1 VTFSIIDVPADT
13 TKLLAQLKAAGITDI
28 IRYDDRFPSG
38 GWKQIHSPEVHA
50 IRDAGLR
57 LGIVYEGAG
66 STLSSFSEQ
75 NGYLDA
81 AYSRQQAALRG
92 QPNGSAIYFA
102 VDFDP
107 SASDIS
113 THIVPYFRGVATA
126 FAELVDLPKLATGVY
141 GSGLTCKT
149 LKDAGLVTLTWITC
163 SRGFAGSKE
172 YVAAGLQDLWQE
184 SCDQTLLGLSVD
196 YNTAN
201 PASAGQAWGSF
212 VPWGAPA
219 IPAVIPA
226 PPPISHDARWLQT
239 VLQKAGLYNG
249 QIDGN
254 VGPLTVNGAIAY
266 MEKKGET

>member
-1 VTFSIIDVPADT
+1 MTFSIIDVPQDT
-13 TKLLAQLKAAGITDI
+13 TKQLAQLKAAGITDI

-38 GWKQIHSPEVHA
+38 NWKQIHSPEVHA

-66 STLSSFSEQ
+66 STLSSFTEQ

-113 THIVPYFRGVATA
+113 SHIVPYFRGVARALT
-126 FAELVDLPKLATGVY
+126 ELVDLPKLAAGVY
-141 GSGLTCKT
+141 GSGLTCQT
-149 LKDAGLVTLTWITC
+149 LKSAGLVALTWITC
-163 SRGFAGSKE
+163 SRGFNGSKD
-172 YVAAGLQDLWQE
+172 YVAAGLQDLWQVE
-184 SCDQTLLGLSVD
+184 CDKTLLGMSVD
-196 YNTAN
+196 YDEAK
-201 PASAGQAWGSF
+201 PAGNWGSF
-212 VPWGAPA
+212 VPWGPPA

-226 PPPISHDARWLQT
+226 PPSISHDTRWLQT
-239 VLQKAGLYNG
+239 VLQKAGLYG
-249 QIDGN
+249 GAIDGD
-254 VGPLTVNGAIAY
+254 VGPLTINGMIAY
-266 MEKKGET
+266 LEKKGEA